1 MKYSFPKILET
12 LLEEKK
18 PILAT
23 IIETSGSAPQVPGA
37 SAVFAGPGLI
47 AGTVGGG
54 LMEAQAEDAAREC
67 LKDGRCRLVSYR
79 LDADPE
85 NIEGAVCG
93 GEATVLFDP
102 RIDEEKSVVE
112 QALGGFK
119 SRRPGL
125 LLTAIEPQ
133 VGGFAGVTRKWIPDA
148 GPEGFRTPSGARIP
162 GKDIE
167 TMFKKG
173 RPLLRKESGCFL
185 FAEPVIPLP
194 HLIIAGA
201 GHVGRA
207 VAHLGNLLDF
217 EITVIDDR
225 AEFAN
230 ENQIPEADTRI
241 VRNIGRAVAE
251 IPESDGNYYV
261 IVTRGHSHDAEA
273 LRSCVSKKAAYV
285 GMIGSKTKVALMKKE
300 FLEKGWATPQEWSRI
315 HTPIGLDI
323 RSKTVEEIAVS
334 IAAQLVLV
342 RAGTS
347 EKEG

>member
-12 LLEEKK
+12 LLEEEK
-18 PILAT
+18 PVLAT

-37 SAVFAGPGLI
+37 SAVFSGRGLV

-54 LMEAQAEDAAREC
+54 LIEAKAEDAAREC
-67 LKDGRCRLVSYR
+67 LHDGQCRFVRYR

-85 NIEGAVCG
+85 NVEGAICG

-102 RIDEEKSVVE
+102 RVNEKKSVVE
-112 QALGGFK
+112 KALRGFK

-133 VGGFAGVTRKWIPDA
+133 AGGLAGVSREWLPDA
-148 GPEGFRTPSGARIP
+148 GPGGHRSPGGAAIA
-162 GKDIE
+162 GEEIE
-167 TMFKKG
+167 TILNEG
-173 RPLLRKESGCFL
+173 LPILRRDAGGLLFI
-185 FAEPVIPLP
+185 EPVIPLP

-207 VAHLGNLLDF
+207 VARLGSLLDF
-217 EITVIDDR
+217 EVTVIDDR

-230 ENQIPEADTRI
+230 EDQIPEADTHI
-241 VRNIGRAVAE
+241 VRDIGEAVAE
-251 IPESDGNYYV
+251 IPESDGNYFV

-273 LRSCVSKKAAYV
+273 LRSCISRKAAYV

-300 FLEKGWATPQEWSRI
+300 FLEKRWATPEEWSRVR
-315 HTPIGLDI
+315 TPIGIDI

-334 IAAQLVLV
+334 IAAQLILV
-342 RAGTS
+342 RG
-347 EKEG
+347 ERPRKEE